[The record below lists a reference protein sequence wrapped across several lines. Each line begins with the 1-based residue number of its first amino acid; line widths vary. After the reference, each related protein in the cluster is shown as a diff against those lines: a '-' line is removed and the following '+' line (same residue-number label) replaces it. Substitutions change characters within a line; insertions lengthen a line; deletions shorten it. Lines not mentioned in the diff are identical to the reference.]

1 MKQNRKNYGNHRGRE
16 SHGNYK
22 SASFKNDNDFQ
33 INQSLLFSANKFLQ
47 KEYKNNGE
55 INNISF
61 PKSLANN
68 LIVEDTALTSDD
80 MSSGKI
86 FFNISFLI

>member
-1 MKQNRKNYGNHRGRE
+1 MKQNRKNHRGRGDRG

-47 KEYKNNGE
+47 KEYKIME
-55 INNISF
+55 RLITF
-61 PKSLANN
+61 LFLN
-68 LIVEDTALTSDD
+68 L
-80 MSSGKI
+80 
-86 FFNISFLI
+86 